1 MYSLMEYTS
10 ENLRKTNKDI
20 ILAVNVR
27 HEEVFAK
34 IWHTLLQINK
44 ERNAKKYR

>member
-44 ERNAKKYR
+44 ERNAKK